1 MQAGDADRVKLD
13 DHCWSVVCLNCG
25 KTFEAQRS
33 DATYCS
39 GRCRTFYSRRQERKL
54 AAIADLQAM
63 GRRANAIADQYQ
75 HSTDVFDQMV
85 LLKQA
90 IDRATKSFELKWEP
104 LQLPE

>member
-1 MQAGDADRVKLD
+1 MQGEDTDRIKIDDKCWHVK
-13 DHCWSVVCLNCG
+13 CLNCD
-25 KTFEAQRS
+25 TWFYATRS

-63 GRRANAIADQYQ
+63 GRRANQIAATYP
-75 HSTDVFDQMV
+75 HSTDMFDQMA
-85 LLKQA
+85 LLKTA
-90 IDRATKSFELKWEP
+90 IDRALQTFELKREP

>member
-33 DATYCS
+33 DATHCS

-63 GRRANAIADQYQ
+63 GRRANSIAGQYP
-75 HSTDVFDQMV
+75 HSTDVFDQMA

-90 IDRATKSFELKWEP
+90 IDRALNQFELKWEP